1 VIVVL
6 ILAVGVLVL
15 LVWAGR
21 RPSRATQAVRLGS
34 GLLSTLVAVGAVVS
48 GLRGAWMLS
57 LGLVALSAYLA
68 QRAGARAASVGTAD
82 SRLGMSRREA
92 CDILGVDETAD
103 RAAIQ
108 DAYRRLI
115 RMGHPDHGGSAAI
128 AAQLNAARDR
138 LLKA

>member
-1 VIVVL
+1 MTIVL
-6 ILAVGVLVL
+6 ILVVCVLVL

-21 RPSRATQAVRLGS
+21 QPSRASRAVRVGS
-34 GLLSTLVAVGAVVS
+34 GVLSALVAVGAVVS

-68 QRAGARAASVGTAD
+68 QRTSARAAAVSAAE

-92 CDILGVDETAD
+92 CDILGVDDTAG
-103 RAAIQ
+103 RAEIQ
-108 DAYRRLI
+108 AAYKRLI
-115 RMGHPDHGGSAAI
+115 RMGHPDQGGSSGI

-138 LLKA
+138 LLRA

>member
-1 VIVVL
+1 MTIVL
-6 ILAVGVLVL
+6 ILAACVLVL

-48 GLRGAWMLS
+48 GLRGSWMVS

-68 QRAGARAASVGTAD
+68 QRAGARAASAGAEE

-92 CDILGVDETAD
+92 CDILGVGETAG
-103 RAAIQ
+103 RAEIQ
-108 DAYRRLI
+108 AAYRRLI
-115 RMGHPDHGGSAAI
+115 RMGHPDHGGSAGI